1 MRYALALLLLAL
13 VAPAHA
19 ADNWPQWR
27 GPNAKGVAP
36 AGDYPVEFSGEE
48 GVVWKADVPGF
59 GTSSPVVWGDAI
71 FLTTSEG
78 TQQAKE
84 EDEDAADPGTA
95 VDTLLCYGFD
105 GKERW
110 KRPLGPGLSGKHK
123 MGSGSNPSPVTDGKH
138 VISYF
143 KSGRVACHDFAG
155 NKIWQDN
162 LQERYGENTLWWDLG
177 TSPILAAGNVVFAV
191 IQAGDSYLVALD
203 PATGKEV
210 WKVKRQ
216 YERPEESDQA
226 YTTPQVANVDGREV
240 IVTWG
245 ADHLTG
251 HDAKTGELIWESAG
265 FNPKEEGMWRVIA
278 SHAMNDEIAV
288 VPFGRG
294 KFLAGV
300 KLDGSGDVTE
310 SGRIWEE
317 AVEGPDVPTPIVSGD
332 KIYTLSD
339 GGKLSCRDLKTGA
352 EIWSDVLPKGRDR
365 YFASPVLAGDKLYCV
380 REDGVAFVVDVS
392 DGFKLL
398 TSKKGNDLGEHV
410 IATPVPV
417 RDRLLIRGDDHLFCF
432 GAKPDGPAAT
442 K

>member
-1 MRYALALLLLAL
+1 MRYALALLSLAL
-13 VAPAHA
+13 VFPAHA

-27 GPNAKGVAP
+27 GPNAKGIAP
-36 AGDYPVEFSGEE
+36 AGDYPVEFSSDK
-48 GVVWKADVPGF
+48 GVAWKIDLPGV
-59 GTSSPVVWGDAI
+59 GNSSPVVWGDAI
-71 FLTTSEG
+71 FLTTSEDK
-78 TQQAKE
+78 Q
-84 EDEDAADPGTA
+84 DAVIA
-95 VDTLLCYGFD
+95 YNFD
-105 GKERW
+105 GKELW
-110 KRPLGPGLSGKHK
+110 KKTLGPGVEGEHK
-123 MGSGSNPSPVTDGKH
+123 MGTGANPSAVTDGKH
-138 VISYF
+138 VITYF

-155 NKIWQDN
+155 NELWQDN
-162 LQERYGENTLWWDLG
+162 LQDRYGENTLWWDLG
-177 TSPILAAGNVVFAV
+177 TSPILAGGNVVFAV

-216 YERPEESDQA
+216 YQRPEESDQA

-251 HDAKTGELIWESAG
+251 HDAKTGKLIWESAG

-310 SGRIWEE
+310 SGRVWEE
-317 AVEGPDVPTPIVSGD
+317 EVEGPDVPTPIVSGD
-332 KIYTLSD
+332 KIFILTD
-339 GGKLSCRDLKTGA
+339 GGKVFCRDLKTGA
-352 EIWSDVLPKGRDR
+352 EIWNGALPKGRDK

-398 TSKKGNDLGEHV
+398 TEDGNELGERV

-432 GAKPDGPAAT
+432 GAKEDGPAAA

>member
-13 VAPAHA
+13 VAPTQA

-84 EDEDAADPGTA
+84 EDEDSPDPGNA

-155 NKIWQDN
+155 NEIWQDN

-226 YTTPQVANVDGREV
+226 YTTPQVANVGGREV

-265 FNPKEEGMWRVIA
+265 FNPKDEGMWRVIA

-310 SGRIWEE
+310 SGRVWEE
-317 AVEGPDVPTPIVSGD
+317 AIEGPDVPTPIVSGD

-339 GGKLSCRDLKTGA
+339 GGKLGCRDLKTGA
-352 EIWSDVLPKGRDR
+352 EIWSDVLRKGRDR

-417 RDRLLIRGDDHLFCF
+417 RDCLLVRGEDHLFCF
-432 GAKPDGPAAT
+432 GAKADGPAAA

>member
-1 MRYALALLLLAL
+1 MRYALALLFSLGLTSPL
-13 VAPAHA
+13 HA

-27 GPNAKGVAP
+27 GPNAAGIADD
-36 AGDYPVEFSGEE
+36 GDYPVNFSGTE
-48 GVVWKADVPGF
+48 GVAWKVDVPGV
-59 GTSSPVVWGDAI
+59 GSSSPVVWGDSI
-71 FLTTSEG
+71 FLTTSDG
-78 TQQAKE
+78 GQGDKADAK
-84 EDEDAADPGTA
+84 ADSAPTHDM
-95 VDTLLCYGFD
+95 VLCYGFD

-110 KRPLGPGLSGKHK
+110 KKTLGPGDAGKHK
-123 MGSGSNPSPVTDGKH
+123 MGSGANPSPVTDGKH
-138 VISYF
+138 VVTYF
-143 KSGRVACHDFAG
+143 KSGRVACHDFDG
-155 NKIWQDN
+155 NELWQSN
-162 LQERYGENTLWWDLG
+162 LQERYGEDTLWWDLG
-177 TSPILAAGNVVFAV
+177 TSPILAGGNVVIAV

-203 PATGKEV
+203 PATGEEV
-210 WKVKRQ
+210 WKQKRQ

-226 YTTPQVANVDGREV
+226 YTTPQVANVGGREV

-310 SGRIWEE
+310 SGRVWEE
-317 AVEGPDVPTPIVSGD
+317 EVEGPDVPTPIVAGD
-332 KIYTLSD
+332 KVYTLSD
-339 GGKLSCRDLKTGA
+339 AGKLSCRDLNTGK
-352 EIWSDVLPKGRDR
+352 ELWSGMLPKGRDK
-365 YFASPVLAGDKLYCV
+365 YFASPVLAGEKLFCV

-392 DGFKLL
+392 DGFNLL
-398 TSKKGNDLGEHV
+398 TEDGNELGERV

-432 GAKPDGPAAT
+432 GAGEDGPAAS

>member
-1 MRYALALLLLAL
+1 MRYALALLSLLGL
-13 VAPAHA
+13 TLPAHA

-27 GPNAKGVAP
+27 GPNAKGIAA

-48 GVVWKADVPGF
+48 GVAWKVDVPGV
-59 GTSSPVVWGDAI
+59 GTSSPVVWDDAI
-71 FLTTSEG
+71 FLTTSDDK
-78 TQQAKE
+78 Q
-84 EDEDAADPGTA
+84 
-95 VDTLLCYGFD
+95 DTVISYGFD
-105 GKERW
+105 GQQRW
-110 KRPLGPGLSGKHK
+110 KKTLGPGEEGKHK
-123 MGSGSNPSPVTDGKH
+123 MGSGANPSPVTDGKH
-138 VISYF
+138 VVSYF

-155 NKIWQDN
+155 NELWQSN
-162 LQERYGENTLWWDLG
+162 LQERYGDDTLWWDLG
-177 TSPILAAGNVVFAV
+177 TSPILAAGNVVIAV
-191 IQAGDSYLVALD
+191 MQAGDSYLVALD
-203 PATGKEV
+203 PATGDEV

-216 YERPEESDQA
+216 YQRPDESDQA
-226 YTTPQVANVDGREV
+226 YTTPQVANVGGREV

-317 AVEGPDVPTPIVSGD
+317 EAEGPDVPTPIVSGD
-332 KIYTLSD
+332 KFFVLTD
-339 GGKLSCRDLKTGA
+339 DGKLFCRDLNTGK
-352 EIWSDVLPKGRDR
+352 ELWNGVLPKGRDK
-365 YFASPVLAGDKLYCV
+365 YFASPVLAGYKLYCV

-392 DGFKLL
+392 DGFNLL
-398 TSKKGNDLGEHV
+398 TENGNELGERV

-417 RDRLLIRGDDHLFCF
+417 RDLLLIRGDDHLFCF
-432 GAKPDGPAAT
+432 SGTESGPAAS

>member
-1 MRYALALLLLAL
+1 MRYALALLCSISWLA
-13 VAPAHA
+13 AAHA

-27 GPNAKGVAP
+27 GPNAKGIAP
-36 AGDYPVEFSGEE
+36 AGNFPVEFSGDE
-48 GVVWKADVPGF
+48 GVAWKVAVPGF
-59 GTSSPVVWGDAI
+59 GTSSPVVWGDTI
-71 FLTTSEG
+71 FLTASEDK
-78 TQQAKE
+78 Q
-84 EDEDAADPGTA
+84 
-95 VDTLLCYGFD
+95 DTVLAYGFD
-105 GKERW
+105 GQQRW
-110 KRPLGPGLSGKHK
+110 KRTLGPGEGGQHK
-123 MGSGSNPSPVTDGKH
+123 MGSGANPSPVTDGKH
-138 VISYF
+138 VVTYF

-155 NKIWQDN
+155 NELWQTN

-177 TSPILAAGNVVFAV
+177 TSPILAGGNVVIAV
-191 IQAGDSYLVALD
+191 MQAGDSYLVALD
-203 PATGKEV
+203 PASGDEV

-216 YERPEESDQA
+216 YQRPDESDQA
-226 YTTPQVANVDGREV
+226 YTTPQAANIGGREV

-265 FNPKEEGMWRVIA
+265 FNPNDEGMWRVIA

-300 KLDGSGDVTE
+300 KLGGQGDVTE
-310 SGRIWEE
+310 SGRLWEE
-317 AVEGPDVPTPIVSGD
+317 QIEGPDVPTPIVAGD
-332 KIYTLSD
+332 KCYILTD
-339 GGKLSCRDLKTGA
+339 GGKLDCRDLQTGK
-352 EIWSDVLPKGRDR
+352 ELWSGTLPKGRDK
-365 YFASPVLAGDKLYCV
+365 YFASPVLAGDNLYCL

-398 TSKKGNDLGEHV
+398 TKSGNELGQRA

-417 RDRLLIRGDDHLFCF
+417 RDRLLIRGVEHLFCF
-432 GAKPDGPAAT
+432 GAGDDGPAAA

>member
-1 MRYALALLLLAL
+1 
-13 VAPAHA
+13 
-19 ADNWPQWR
+19 
-27 GPNAKGVAP
+27 
-36 AGDYPVEFSGEE
+36 
-48 GVVWKADVPGF
+48 
-59 GTSSPVVWGDAI
+59 
-71 FLTTSEG
+71 
-78 TQQAKE
+78 
-84 EDEDAADPGTA
+84 
-95 VDTLLCYGFD
+95 
-105 GKERW
+105 
-110 KRPLGPGLSGKHK
+110 
-123 MGSGSNPSPVTDGKH
+123 MGSGANPSPVTDGKH

-143 KSGRVACHDFAG
+143 RSGRVACHDFAG
-155 NKIWQDN
+155 NEIWQDN
-162 LQERYGENTLWWDLG
+162 LQERYGEDTLWWDLG

-210 WKVKRQ
+210 WKTKRQ

-300 KLDGSGDVTE
+300 KLDGSGDITQ

-317 AVEGPDVPTPIVSGD
+317 EVEGPDVPTPIVSGD
-332 KIYTLSD
+332 KFYVLTD
-339 GGKLSCRDLKTGA
+339 DGKLFCRDLKTGA
-352 EIWSDVLPKGRDR
+352 EIWNGVLPKGRAK
-365 YFASPVLAGDKLYCV
+365 YFASPVLAGDTLYCV
-380 REDGVAFVVDVS
+380 REDGTAFVVDVS

-398 TSKKGNDLGEHV
+398 TKKGNDLGEQV
-410 IATPVPV
+410 VATPVPV
-417 RDRLLIRGDDHLFCF
+417 RDRLLIRGADHLFCF
-432 GAKPDGPAAT
+432 GAKADGPAAT